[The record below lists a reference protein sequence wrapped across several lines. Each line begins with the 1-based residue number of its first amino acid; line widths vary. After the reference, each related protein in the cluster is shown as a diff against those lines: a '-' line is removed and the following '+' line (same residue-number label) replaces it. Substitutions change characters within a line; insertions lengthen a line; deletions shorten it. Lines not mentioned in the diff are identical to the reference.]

1 MDDHNVLPTNEW
13 IRDKLEETLLKQ
25 GLDDEGD
32 LYAICDELRES
43 FLSNGITT
51 LEACTPCL
59 LAINEILVWPT
70 DSFDSKAP
78 EIFHKHCLTKDQIGA
93 VTSILAWIITGL
105 KFDMRDPDDDDDDT
119 PPYTISPEKVKKVV
133 DSLIKNF
140 LEPKVLDRDRYVF
153 NDDSFV
159 GIEKENKVI
168 VKKAFVGF

>member
-1 MDDHNVLPTNEW
+1 MASNDVLPTNEW
-13 IRDKLEETLLKQ
+13 IRDKLEETLLEQ
-25 GLDDEGD
+25 GLKEEND
-32 LYAICDELRES
+32 LYAICDELRDS
-43 FLSNGITT
+43 FSENNITT
-51 LEACTPCL
+51 LEACIPCL
-59 LAINEILVWPT
+59 LAINEILAFPA
-70 DSFDSKAP
+70 DSFNTKAP

-93 VTSILAWIITGL
+93 VTSILAWILTGL

-119 PPYTISPEKVKKVV
+119 PPYVINSETVMKVV

-140 LEPKVLDRDRYVF
+140 LEPKVLDSKRYVF